1 MNAVEQEVF
10 AQSIET
16 PAAESLAEALD
27 RVYRALA
34 PEGDGEKRK
43 EKEKKS
49 KRIGK

>member
-10 AQSIET
+10 AQSIEA

-34 PEGDGEKRK
+34 PEGDGEKVS
-43 EKEKKS
+43 ENMWKK
-49 KRIGK
+49 K